1 MLTLVERVTAVA
13 ESLDAAG
20 LSWALGGA
28 LALAYATAEPRGT
41 RDIDVNVFV
50 PAGEAAQVFAALP
63 EGVRS
68 GAADLRA
75 AAAADQVRLW
85 WDDTPVD
92 IFFAADPFHY
102 EAARRCRR
110 VPFAGR
116 EISVLAPEDLA
127 VFKAMFDRPKDWV
140 DIEEMAAQG
149 SLDRA
154 AAAARLTGLLGA
166 DDPRVARV
174 AGIATG

>member
-1 MLTLVERVTAVA
+1 VTSLVERVNAVA

-20 LSWALGGA
+20 LAWALGGA

-63 EGVRS
+63 DGVRS

-75 AAAADQVRLW
+75 AVAEDQVRLW

-92 IFFAADPFHY
+92 IFFAANPFDY

-149 SLDRA
+149 ALDRA
-154 AAAARLTGLLGA
+154 VAAERLAGVLGTDDTRVGRLAGL
-166 DDPRVARV
+166 
-174 AGIATG
+174 ATN